1 MIKLIVERSISRGAG
16 KYMAQLIA
24 DSSDELAGV
33 TEIDDIELD
42 FGSIALTADGKIMF
56 LDSTGTWR
64 DLAGDTEV
72 NGNE

>member
-1 MIKLIVERSISRGAG
+1 MIKLIPERSIRTGAG
-16 KYMAQLIA
+16 EYMAQLIA

-33 TEIDDIELD
+33 TAVDGIDLD
-42 FGSIALTADGKIMF
+42 FGSIALTADGKLMF

-64 DLAGDTEV
+64 DLADDTEV